1 MKRKA
6 VFFDLDDTLYSG
18 FPEGDAEGFIRCGQ
32 YAAANCGVSAEDFTA
47 RIRQAREDLKV
58 VLPREPEIHDR
69 TLVAQQALE
78 AFGINPIPHAEAMHD
93 LYWSAVFDHMI
104 VRPGAAD
111 VLTELRERGVK
122 VGVCTNMLVGIQMR
136 KLCRLGLADKVD
148 FLVTSEEAG
157 RDMPD
162 SPIFELALKKAGCTP
177 AEALMVGDNFTHDI
191 IGAHRVGID
200 GLWLHVHD
208 EPSVT
213 ADFPFLE
220 AADFYQAADLI
231 RSALDN

>member
-1 MKRKA
+1 M
-6 VFFDLDDTLYSG
+6 
-18 FPEGDAEGFIRCGQ
+18 
-32 YAAANCGVSAEDFTA
+32 
-47 RIRQAREDLKV
+47 
-58 VLPREPEIHDR
+58 
-69 TLVAQQALE
+69 
-78 AFGINPIPHAEAMHD
+78 
-93 LYWSAVFDHMI
+93 
-104 VRPGAAD
+104 
-111 VLTELRERGVK
+111 
-122 VGVCTNMLVGIQMR
+122 
-136 KLCRLGLADKVD
+136 D

-157 RDMPD
+157 RDKPD